1 MHQFSYF
8 VFYLFICLVLTNCQP
23 PKIPIEQP
31 RPNTPVATKQ
41 EVLSVI
47 KDKAGFQ
54 QILAAQKGKVT
65 LVNLWA
71 TWCKPCVY
79 EMPALEKLHQNYQ
92 DKGVKIITLSL
103 DELEKVDSLVLP
115 YWESNGFSMDS
126 YIIGPKDPSTILTKI
141 DPFWMGVIPTSFILN
156 AKGEKVE
163 TISGTLKY
171 EGFEEKI
178 LAVLNASN

>member
-1 MHQFSYF
+1 MNKLSYF
-8 VFYLFICLVLTNCQP
+8 VFYVLICLFLTNCKP
-23 PKIPIEQP
+23 PKIPVEQTIP
-31 RPNTPVATKQ
+31 DKPVVTKK
-41 EVLSVI
+41 EALSVI
-47 KDKAGFQ
+47 EDKAGFQ
-54 QILAAQKGKVT
+54 QILAEQKGKVT

-79 EMPALEKLHQNYQ
+79 EMPALEKLHQNYK
-92 DKGVKIITLSL
+92 DKGVKIIAVSL
-103 DELEKVDSLVLP
+103 DELEKTDSLVRP
-115 YWESNGFSMDS
+115 YWESNGFSMDA
-126 YIIGPKDPSTILTKI
+126 YIIGAKDPSTILTTI

-178 LAVLNASN
+178 LAVLNAN